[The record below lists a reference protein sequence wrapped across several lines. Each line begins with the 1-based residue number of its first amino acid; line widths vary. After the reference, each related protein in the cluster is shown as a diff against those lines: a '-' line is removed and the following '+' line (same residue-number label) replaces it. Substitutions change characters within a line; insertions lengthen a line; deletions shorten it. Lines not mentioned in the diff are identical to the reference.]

1 IRDKIIYLYKIYGL
15 TKWVTISYAFFL
27 LILNFKVK
35 IKLTGYLINLKS
47 LSLCK
52 GSGGIIIGMLKYL
65 MYLHKN

>member
-1 IRDKIIYLYKIYGL
+1 MH
-15 TKWVTISYAFFL
+15 FFL

-52 GSGGIIIGMLKYL
+52 GSGGIIIGMLNNGWRFWKYNWNDE
-65 MYLHKN
+65 KFRKW

>member
-1 IRDKIIYLYKIYGL
+1 MH
-15 TKWVTISYAFFL
+15 FFL

-52 GSGGIIIGMLKYL
+52 GSGGIIIGML
-65 MYLHKN
+65 NNG